1 LAVSEISGADPI
13 ETGLRAWAAGDLD
26 ALEAVLAPDIT
37 LSAVEP
43 GPWDCVG
50 REQVMALLRRRRTQ
64 PPAYPVHVHRVDER
78 TWTVTS
84 DAPIDPEDPEPFRHG
99 TRITVTG
106 GLVTTMQQYRADTAP
121 V

>member
-1 LAVSEISGADPI
+1 
-13 ETGLRAWAAGDLD
+13 
-26 ALEAVLAPDIT
+26 
-37 LSAVEP
+37 
-43 GPWDCVG
+43 
-50 REQVMALLRRRRTQ
+50 
-64 PPAYPVHVHRVDER
+64 VHVHRVDER